1 MGLGGISIWQL
12 AIVLLI
18 VVLIFG
24 TKRLKSIGSDL
35 GSAIKGFKKAVDTD
49 EDKPNDEPQKRL
61 ESEDDDADFPERKK
75 KNKSRSA

>member
-35 GSAIKGFKKAVDTD
+35 GGAIKGFKKAMDSD
-49 EDKPNDEPQKRL
+49 EKANDASQKRL
-61 ESEDDDADFPERKK
+61 DSDEDDAEFPERKK
-75 KNKSRSA
+75 DKSHSA

>member
-1 MGLGGISIWQL
+1 VGIIWKL

-24 TKRLKSIGSDL
+24 TKRLKSIGSDI
-35 GSAIKGFKKAVDTD
+35 GGAIKGFKQGM
-49 EDKPNDEPQKRL
+49 NDADAETEASQRHL
-61 ESEDDDADFPERKK
+61 ESDDDDADFPERR

>member
-35 GSAIKGFKKAVDTD
+35 GGAIKGFKKAMDND
-49 EDKPNDEPQKRL
+49 EDKASDASQKRL
-61 ESEDDDADFPERKK
+61 ESEDDAEFPERKK
-75 KNKSRSA
+75 DKSRSA

>member
-35 GSAIKGFKKAVDTD
+35 GGAIKGFKKSMDDD
-49 EDKPNDEPQKRL
+49 EDKPSDDSQKRL
-61 ESEDDDADFPERKK
+61 DSDEQDAEFPERK

>member
-12 AIVLLI
+12 LIVLTI

-35 GSAIKGFKKAVDTD
+35 GGAIKGFKGAVDESAEISKERLD
-49 EDKPNDEPQKRL
+49 AKP
-61 ESEDDDADFPERKK
+61 DAEFPEQQQSKDKAR
-75 KNKSRSA
+75 RHE

>member
-1 MGLGGISIWQL
+1 MHFPNLWQL

-35 GSAIKGFKKAVDTD
+35 GGAIKGFKKAVDTD
-49 EDKPNDEPQKRL
+49 EDKASDSEQKRV
-61 ESEDDDADFPERKK
+61 ESDDQDADFPERKK
-75 KNKSRSA
+75 DKSRSA

>member
-35 GSAIKGFKKAVDTD
+35 GGAIKGFKKAVDSD
-49 EDKPNDEPQKRL
+49 EDKAKDASQKRL
-61 ESEDDDADFPERKK
+61 DSDEDDAEFPERKK
-75 KNKSRSA
+75 DKSRSA

>member
-35 GSAIKGFKKAVDTD
+35 GGALKGFKKAVGDDD
-49 EDKPNDEPQKRL
+49 EQPTEQQRRL
-61 ESEDDDADFPERKK
+61 ESDDDDAEFPEQKK
-75 KNKSRSA
+75 KNKNRNV

>member
-35 GSAIKGFKKAVDTD
+35 GGAIKGFKKAVDQD
-49 EDKPNDEPQKRL
+49 
-61 ESEDDDADFPERKK
+61 DDDAKAQRRIESEAQDAEFPERKK
-75 KNKSRSA
+75 NKNRSA